1 MYKIEK
7 NLNRLY
13 RKETTF
19 FLDPK
24 EQLEL
29 AKKLKKELYQ
39 IYKPYPDSEKNIFY
53 IKEEPKVIL
62 YKIKSK
68 IPLEHREILGTLF
81 SLNITSEL
89 FGDIV
94 ITNNHYYIYVLESIA
109 PYIKNNLLLIKNSHI
124 ELIEVPLETLK
135 EYHKE
140 YESIEII
147 ASSTRIDT
155 VISRLIQTSRPNI
168 LEKIKNKEIILN
180 YDILKNNS
188 YQLKENDIFSIRRY
202 GKYQYIGIKKET
214 KSKNYIIECKKYK

>member
-13 RKETTF
+13 RKEATF

-29 AKKLKKELYQ
+29 AKKLKKEPYQ
-39 IYKPYPDSEKNIFY
+39 IYIPYPDSEKNIFY

-62 YKIKSK
+62 YEIKSK

-109 PYIKNNLLLIKNSHI
+109 PYIKNNLLLIKNSRI

-140 YESIEII
+140 YETIEII

-168 LEKIKNKEIILN
+168 IEKIKNKEIILN

>member
-13 RKETTF
+13 RKEATF

-29 AKKLKKELYQ
+29 AKKLKKEPYQ

-109 PYIKNNLLLIKNSHI
+109 PYIKNNLLLIKNSHV

-140 YESIEII
+140 YEAIEII

-168 LEKIKNKEIILN
+168 IEKIKNKEIILN

>member
-29 AKKLKKELYQ
+29 SKKLKKEPYQ

-62 YKIKSK
+62 YEIKSK
-68 IPLEHREILGTLF
+68 TPLEHREILGTLF

-94 ITNNHYYIYVLESIA
+94 ITNSHYYIYVLESIA
-109 PYIKNNLLLIKNSHI
+109 PYIKNNLLLIKNSRI

-140 YESIEII
+140 YETIEII

-168 LEKIKNKEIILN
+168 IEKIKNKEIILN

-214 KSKNYIIECKKYK
+214 KSKNYIIEGIKYK

>member
-13 RKETTF
+13 RKEATF

-29 AKKLKKELYQ
+29 AKKLKKEPYQ

-62 YKIKSK
+62 YEIKSK
-68 IPLEHREILGTLF
+68 TPLEHREILGTLF

-109 PYIKNNLLLIKNSHI
+109 PYIKNNLLLVKNSRI

-140 YESIEII
+140 YETIEII

-168 LEKIKNKEIILN
+168 IEKIKNKEIILN

>member
-13 RKETTF
+13 RKEATF

-29 AKKLKKELYQ
+29 ARKLKKESYQ
-39 IYKPYPDSEKNIFY
+39 IYKPYPDSEKNIYY

-62 YKIKSK
+62 YEIKSK
-68 IPLEHREILGTLF
+68 VPLEHREILGTLF

-94 ITNNHYYIYVLESIA
+94 ITNNHYYIYVLENIA
-109 PYIKNNLLLIKNSHI
+109 PYIKNNLLMIKNTHI
-124 ELIEVPLETLK
+124 ELIEVPLDTLK
-135 EYHKE
+135 DYRKE
-140 YESIEII
+140 FETIEII

-155 VISRLIQTSRPNI
+155 VISRLIQTSRPNVI
-168 LEKIKNKEIILN
+168 EKIKNKEIILN
-180 YDILKNNS
+180 YEILKNNS
-188 YQLKENDIFSIRRY
+188 YQLKENDTFSVRRY

>member
-13 RKETTF
+13 RKEATF

-29 AKKLKKELYQ
+29 AKKLKKEPYQ

-62 YKIKSK
+62 YEIKSK
-68 IPLEHREILGTLF
+68 TPLEHREILGTLF

-109 PYIKNNLLLIKNSHI
+109 PYIKNNLLLIKNSRI

>member
-13 RKETTF
+13 KKEATF

-29 AKKLKKELYQ
+29 AKKLKKEPYQ

-62 YKIKSK
+62 YEIKSK

-109 PYIKNNLLLIKNSHI
+109 PYIKNNLLLIKNSHV

-140 YESIEII
+140 YEAIEII

-168 LEKIKNKEIILN
+168 IEKIKNKEIILN

>member
-62 YKIKSK
+62 YEIKSK

-109 PYIKNNLLLIKNSHI
+109 PYIKNNLLLIKNSRI

-140 YESIEII
+140 YETIEII

>member
-13 RKETTF
+13 RKEATF

-29 AKKLKKELYQ
+29 AKKLKKEPYQ

-62 YKIKSK
+62 YEIKSK

-109 PYIKNNLLLIKNSHI
+109 PYIKNNLLLIKNSRI

-140 YESIEII
+140 YETIEII
-147 ASSTRIDT
+147 ASSTTIDT

-168 LEKIKNKEIILN
+168 IEKIKNKEIILN

>member
-13 RKETTF
+13 RKEATF

-29 AKKLKKELYQ
+29 AKKLKKEPYQ

-62 YKIKSK
+62 YEIKSK
-68 IPLEHREILGTLF
+68 TPLEHREILGTLF

-109 PYIKNNLLLIKNSHI
+109 PYIKNNLLLVKNSRI

-140 YESIEII
+140 YETIEII

-168 LEKIKNKEIILN
+168 IEKIKNKEIILN

-214 KSKNYIIECKKYK
+214 KNKNYIIECKKYK

>member
-29 AKKLKKELYQ
+29 SKKLKKELYQ

-168 LEKIKNKEIILN
+168 IEKIKNKEIILN

>member
-13 RKETTF
+13 RKEATF

-29 AKKLKKELYQ
+29 KKKKKKEPYQ

-62 YKIKSK
+62 YEIKSK
-68 IPLEHREILGTLF
+68 TPLEHREILGTLF

-109 PYIKNNLLLIKNSHI
+109 PYIKNNLLLIKNSRI

-140 YESIEII
+140 YETIEII

-168 LEKIKNKEIILN
+168 IEKIKNKEIILN

>member
-13 RKETTF
+13 RKEATF
-19 FLDPK
+19 FLDSK

-29 AKKLKKELYQ
+29 ARKLKKESYQ
-39 IYKPYPDSEKNIFY
+39 IYKPYPDSEKNIYY

-68 IPLEHREILGTLF
+68 VPLEHREILGTLF

-109 PYIKNNLLLIKNSHI
+109 PYIINNLLMIKNTHI
-124 ELIEVPLETLK
+124 ELIEVPLDTLK
-135 EYHKE
+135 DYHKE
-140 YESIEII
+140 FETIEII

-155 VISRLIQTSRPNI
+155 VISRLIQTSRPNVI
-168 LEKIKNKEIILN
+168 EKIKNKEIILN
-180 YDILKNNS
+180 YEILKNNS
-188 YQLKENDIFSIRRY
+188 YQLKENDTFSVRSY

>member
-13 RKETTF
+13 RKEATF
-19 FLDPK
+19 FLDSK

-29 AKKLKKELYQ
+29 ARKLKKESYQ
-39 IYKPYPDSEKNIFY
+39 IYKPYPDSEKNIYY

-62 YKIKSK
+62 YEIKSK
-68 IPLEHREILGTLF
+68 VPLEHREILGTLF

-109 PYIKNNLLLIKNSHI
+109 PYIKNNLLMIKNTHI
-124 ELIEVPLETLK
+124 ELIEVPLDTLK
-135 EYHKE
+135 DYRKE
-140 YESIEII
+140 FETIEII

-155 VISRLIQTSRPNI
+155 VISRLIQTSRPNVI
-168 LEKIKNKEIILN
+168 EKIKNKEIILN
-180 YDILKNNS
+180 YEILKNNS
-188 YQLKENDIFSIRRY
+188 YQLKENDTFSVRSY

>member
-29 AKKLKKELYQ
+29 AKKLKKEPYQ

-62 YKIKSK
+62 YEIKSK

-109 PYIKNNLLLIKNSHI
+109 PYIKNNLLLVKNSRI

-140 YESIEII
+140 YETIEII

-168 LEKIKNKEIILN
+168 IEKIKNKEIILN

>member
-13 RKETTF
+13 RKEATF
-19 FLDPK
+19 FLDSK

-62 YKIKSK
+62 YEIKSK

-109 PYIKNNLLLIKNSHI
+109 PYIKNNLLLIKNSHV

-140 YESIEII
+140 YEVIEII

-168 LEKIKNKEIILN
+168 IEKIKNKEIILN

>member
-13 RKETTF
+13 RKEATF

-29 AKKLKKELYQ
+29 ARKLKKESYQ
-39 IYKPYPDSEKNIFY
+39 IYKPYPDSEKNIYY

-62 YKIKSK
+62 YEIKSK
-68 IPLEHREILGTLF
+68 VPLEHREILGTLF

-109 PYIKNNLLLIKNSHI
+109 PYIINNLLMIKNSHI
-124 ELIEVPLETLK
+124 ELIEVPLDTLK
-135 EYHKE
+135 DYHKE
-140 YESIEII
+140 FETIEII

-155 VISRLIQTSRPNI
+155 VISRLIQTSRPNVI
-168 LEKIKNKEIILN
+168 EKIKNKEIILN
-180 YDILKNNS
+180 YEILKNNS
-188 YQLKENDIFSIRRY
+188 YQLKENDTFSVRSY

>member
-13 RKETTF
+13 RKEATF

-29 AKKLKKELYQ
+29 AKKLKKEPYQ

-62 YKIKSK
+62 YEIKSK

-109 PYIKNNLLLIKNSHI
+109 PYIKNNLLLIKNSHV

-140 YESIEII
+140 YEAIEII

-168 LEKIKNKEIILN
+168 IEKTKNKEIILN

>member
-13 RKETTF
+13 RKEATF

-29 AKKLKKELYQ
+29 AKKLKKEPYQ

-62 YKIKSK
+62 YEIKSK

-109 PYIKNNLLLIKNSHI
+109 PYIKNNLLLIKNSHV

-140 YESIEII
+140 YEAIEII

-168 LEKIKNKEIILN
+168 IEKIKNKEIILN

>member
-13 RKETTF
+13 RKEATF

-29 AKKLKKELYQ
+29 AKKKKKEPYQ

-109 PYIKNNLLLIKNSHI
+109 PYIKNNLLLIKNSRI

-140 YESIEII
+140 YETIEII

-168 LEKIKNKEIILN
+168 IEKIKNKEIILN

>member
-13 RKETTF
+13 RKEATF

-29 AKKLKKELYQ
+29 SKKLKKEPYQ

-62 YKIKSK
+62 YEIKSK

-109 PYIKNNLLLIKNSHI
+109 PYIKNNLLLIKNSRI
-124 ELIEVPLETLK
+124 ELIEVPLETLN

-140 YESIEII
+140 YETIEII

-168 LEKIKNKEIILN
+168 IEKIKNKEIILN

>member
-13 RKETTF
+13 RKEATF

-29 AKKLKKELYQ
+29 AKKLKKEPYQ

-62 YKIKSK
+62 YEIKSK

-109 PYIKNNLLLIKNSHI
+109 PYIKNNLLLVKSSRI

-140 YESIEII
+140 YETIEII

-168 LEKIKNKEIILN
+168 IEKIKNKEIILN

>member
-13 RKETTF
+13 RKEATF

-29 AKKLKKELYQ
+29 AKKLKKEPYQ

-62 YKIKSK
+62 YEIKSK

-109 PYIKNNLLLIKNSHI
+109 PYIKNNLLLVKNSRI

-140 YESIEII
+140 YETIEII

-168 LEKIKNKEIILN
+168 IEKIKNKEIILN

-214 KSKNYIIECKKYK
+214 KSKNYTIECKKYK

>member
-13 RKETTF
+13 RKEATF

-29 AKKLKKELYQ
+29 AKKLKKEPYQ
-39 IYKPYPDSEKNIFY
+39 IYIPYPDSEKNIFY

-62 YKIKSK
+62 YEIKSK

-81 SLNITSEL
+81 SLNMTSEL

-109 PYIKNNLLLIKNSHI
+109 PYIKNNLLLIKNSHV

-140 YESIEII
+140 YEAIEII

-168 LEKIKNKEIILN
+168 IEKIKNKEIILN

>member
-29 AKKLKKELYQ
+29 TKKLKKETYQ
-39 IYKPYPDSEKNIFY
+39 IYKPYPDSEKNIYY
-53 IKEEPKVIL
+53 IKEEPKIIL
-62 YKIKSK
+62 YEIKSK
-68 IPLEHREILGTLF
+68 VPLEHQKILGTLF

-94 ITNNHYYIYVLESIA
+94 ITNNHYYIYVLEIIA
-109 PYIKNNLLLIKNSHI
+109 LYIKNNLLMIKNSHI
-124 ELIEVPLETLK
+124 ELIEVPLDTLK
-135 EYHKE
+135 EYHKD
-140 YESIEII
+140 YETIEIF

-155 VISRLIQTSRPNI
+155 VISRLIQTSRRNVI
-168 LEKIKNKEIILN
+168 EKIKNKEIILN

-188 YQLKENDIFSIRRY
+188 YLLKEHDIFSIRRY

>member
-13 RKETTF
+13 RKEATF

-29 AKKLKKELYQ
+29 AKKLKKEPYQ
-39 IYKPYPDSEKNIFY
+39 IYIPYPDSEKNIFY

-62 YKIKSK
+62 YEIKSK

-109 PYIKNNLLLIKNSHI
+109 PYIKNNLLLIKNSRI

-140 YESIEII
+140 YETIEII

-168 LEKIKNKEIILN
+168 IEKIKNKEIILN

-202 GKYQYIGIKKET
+202 SKYQYIGIKKET